1 MTTKNTIT
9 DEQIAELV
17 NELAATA
24 NNVVFDYSSQ
34 FPKREDYRPLENLA
48 RRAHNAVVE
57 CAEKH
62 LNKIGVEYEAA
73 YVNELS
79 TEEPKSHD

>member
-17 NELAATA
+17 NEAAAAA
-24 NNVVFDYSSQ
+24 NNVVFDYSAQ
-34 FPKREDYRPLENLA
+34 FPKRDDYRPLENLA

-57 CAEKH
+57 YAQEY
-62 LNKIGVEYEAA
+62 LNKIGVEYEAS
-73 YVNELS
+73 YVEELS
-79 TEEPKSHD
+79 TKEPKQHD